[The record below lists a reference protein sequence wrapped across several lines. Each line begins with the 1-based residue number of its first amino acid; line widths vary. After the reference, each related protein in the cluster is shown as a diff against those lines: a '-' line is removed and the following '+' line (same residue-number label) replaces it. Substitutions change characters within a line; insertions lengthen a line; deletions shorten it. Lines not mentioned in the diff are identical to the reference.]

1 MKIKIEVDLT
11 PIEARRFLGLPDVE
25 PMQDALMKQ
34 LQGQLSK
41 SLTMMDPEQILKT
54 WMPMGAQGLGEI
66 QRMAW
71 SAAQRAMGSSKKRS
85 RTDPEAEDSPK

>member
-71 SAAQRAMGSSKKRS
+71 SAAQRAMGGSSKRS
-85 RTDPEAEDSPK
+85 RTDPEADESTK